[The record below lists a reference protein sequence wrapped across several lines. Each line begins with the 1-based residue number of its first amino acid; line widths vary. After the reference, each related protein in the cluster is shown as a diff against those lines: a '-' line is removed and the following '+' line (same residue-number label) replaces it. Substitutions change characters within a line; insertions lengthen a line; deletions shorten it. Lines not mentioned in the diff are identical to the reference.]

1 MVDKEIPPPEKN
13 EMEGYVPTPPAELLK
28 GKNLPIFGVLFRGGG
43 AFQDYTEL
51 KNLEMAAESIRTSL
65 DKYNQE
71 NPPINIVIFDY
82 IIEHMLRICRVIKSS
97 QSHCLLVG
105 VGGSGKHS
113 LAKLAAFMFSYTIY
127 SIDLK
132 YQYSPD
138 DWRDDIKKILYS
150 AGVDQNRGV
159 FIIYESQIVNEAFLE
174 DLHNFLNSGEI
185 PLLFTNE
192 EIAKIV
198 GNNSGYGESD
208 KVSDWMRFVNNCKNN
223 LTVVICMSPVGG
235 KFRQRVRLFP
245 ALVNCTTI
253 DWFLDWPNE
262 GLSSVANFY
271 LQSVQDVQANII
283 SGVAHVCSSIFNDL
297 KSRADELL
305 HKEGRFVYTT
315 PQTFID
321 FLRAFSHFLMSK
333 KDSIESVRKTYDS
346 SLTLLQATKEELK
359 ILQENLKAQEKDL
372 GKHESDLKEI
382 IKVVE
387 EQEEELEKKQSQVS
401 VEEAIV
407 SKEVNEAEAMRAECQ
422 AQLDIVMPE
431 LDNAREALKKLS
443 KYEIS
448 ELKALNKPPLPVKM
462 VLEAVCII
470 LGVPPA
476 RYKKGGEFV
485 EDYWMAAM
493 GKKVLGDPKILEK
506 LVTFDKVIISKNVI
520 EKLENFIKNP
530 EFDPEVAS
538 HASEAAKGMCLW
550 VRAMVNLNYVQREI
564 KPKEKALAEAQK
576 HCDVLKKQLKIKKKE
591 LKGIQTQMEALLT
604 EKSKKEKERESILQ
618 TIQRNKK
625 KIDRA
630 EKLIGGLGGEMQRW
644 TVTTRLLASG
654 LVNLVGDSLL
664 GAAFIM
670 FLGPFPRAYREICLE
685 KWQTMITQHG
695 VNSSQNFN
703 LISMFSDPVAV
714 REWIANE
721 LPNDDYSVENVLM
734 LSNSLKYSICID
746 PQGQAYRW
754 LLNTYPDVSITRFND
769 PKFITSMESAIQFGN
784 PIIIQVEEDVDPV
797 MLPLLMKEFHTS
809 GSIRFSDADLRC
821 HNEFRLFMTTRLNN
835 PHYHPEL
842 CSIVG
847 LLNFAINPDGL
858 YDQVLAL
865 IVTSERRELEER
877 HISLI
882 SQSTQNKKELKNLES
897 QIVEQLS
904 TFQGDILEDEELVE
918 HLNALKQTAEDIAQR
933 IRNSE
938 KTEKRINKARDI
950 YSSVAT
956 RATSLFFSVL
966 DIAKIRPIYQFSLKW
981 FLRHCQI
988 VLKNTT
994 DSNDDAKRVMFLINS
1009 LTAHLHRKVCIS
1021 LFDKDKLLF
1030 SVLLSFKI
1038 IITEEKVTKD
1048 LINYL
1053 LDDGVERIIEES
1065 PVDFLTNDM
1074 WCKLRE
1080 LSSFYPFREPPITN
1094 LIVQFSD
1101 LWKKAYLLSEKP
1113 EVEPVPGPYNLSLP
1127 TDQKSYEMKGRE
1139 EGDVSSLFQ
1148 YTQKRFEKRKTLEAS
1163 TSERTKRIFICMQR
1177 MCVVNALRNERLM
1190 QSYDQLISAVLGPE
1204 FLIPDPGTIESAL
1217 EDSNLLTPY
1226 LIFHTFASDP
1236 VSELFSLSNRSKKGG
1251 KLLTLSLGLGK
1262 VATALDL
1269 IDRAKDKGRW
1279 LLLQN
1284 LHLCPSFLPGL
1295 EDSLDKM
1302 NPSATH
1308 RDFRLFLT
1316 SSPSYPLPIS
1326 ILQACI
1332 KVSMEPATGVKI
1344 SLLKNLNAIETFFTE
1359 ANDLQKR
1366 LMFGLCFAHSVIHER
1381 ARYTGVGWSRPYDF
1395 TESDFLASAT
1405 VILQFT
1411 EEVFGWELLRYSIID
1426 LTYGGR
1432 LSEPQDLKLIEAL
1445 LKPILSPDIKNNDF
1459 SMCEGQV
1466 VFPDRMDNFK
1476 TIYSLVERMELTDSP
1491 EIYGLHSNQAIKLE
1505 TREGERV
1512 LGLLSHIRKSALLID
1527 DLELK
1532 KGNGSDSLD
1541 VDLVSKQNRGKIL
1554 QKICA
1559 QILEKLPKQFDLNEV
1574 KEKYPVLYE
1583 ESLNTVLQE
1592 EVMRYN
1598 RLLDRVHSTALSV
1611 FHAATGFSF
1620 MSLELE
1626 DISSDLLLGRVPQK
1640 WKQFSYPSAKSLA
1653 GYTENLLQR
1662 VNYIKQWIEVGTPH
1676 IFWFPGMFYP
1686 QAYLTAILQNH
1697 SRQYSIKMEELSF
1710 AHNVLD
1716 MDFNGK
1722 VEHGCVIDGIYIEA
1736 ARWEG
1741 KICENSHKEF
1751 AARMPKI
1758 HFEPKQ
1764 NLEVKGTKY
1773 ECPMYKTV
1781 LRIGTMGQ
1789 ESNFIT
1795 HVLLDTDVDPSH
1807 WVKRG
1812 VALFVEYD
1820 SV

>member
-1 MVDKEIPPPEKN
+1 M
-13 EMEGYVPTPPAELLK
+13 
-28 GKNLPIFGVLFRGGG
+28 PIFGVLFRGGG

-65 DKYNQE
+65 DRYNQE
-71 NPPINIVIFDY
+71 NPPINLVIFDY

-105 VGGSGKHS
+105 VGGSGKHA
-113 LAKLAAFMFSYTIY
+113 LAKLAAFMYSYTVY

-138 DWRDDIKKILYS
+138 DWRDDLKKILYS
-150 AGVDQNRGV
+150 AGVDQNKGV

-192 EIAKIV
+192 EVAKIV
-198 GNNSGYGESD
+198 GNNLVTGESD
-208 KVSDWMRFVNNCKNN
+208 KVADWHRFVNNCKNN
-223 LTVVICMSPVGG
+223 LTVAICMSPVGG

-262 GLSSVANFY
+262 GLSVVANYY
-271 LQSVQDVQANII
+271 LESVQDIPQNII

-297 KSRADELL
+297 KSKAEELL

-315 PQTFID
+315 PQLFID
-321 FLRAFSHFLMSK
+321 FLRAFSILLTTK
-333 KDSIESVRKTYDS
+333 KNYIETVRKTYDS

-387 EQEEELEKKQSQVS
+387 EQELELEQKQSQVS
-401 VEEAIV
+401 IEEAIV
-407 SKEVNEAEAMRAECQ
+407 SKEVNEAEAMRADCQ
-422 AQLDIVMPE
+422 EQLDIVMPE
-431 LDNAREALKKLS
+431 LDNARQALQKLS

-448 ELKALNKPPLPVKM
+448 ELKTLKKPPLPVKM
-462 VLEAVCII
+462 VLEAVCNI

-493 GKKVLGDPKILEK
+493 GKRVLGDPKILEK
-506 LVTFDKVIISKNVI
+506 LVSFDKVAINKAVI

-576 HCDVLKKQLKIKKKE
+576 HCEILTKQLKVKKKE

-604 EKSKKEKERESILQ
+604 EKAKKEAERESILQ
-618 TIQRNKK
+618 TIQTNKR

-670 FLGPFPRAYREICLE
+670 FLGPFPRAFREVCLE

-695 VNSSQNFN
+695 VNNSQSFN
-703 LISMFSDPVAV
+703 LISMFSDPVTV

-721 LPNDDYSVENVLM
+721 LPNDDYSVENVLILM
-734 LSNSLKYSICID
+734 NSLKYSICID
-746 PQGQAYRW
+746 PQAQAYRW
-754 LLNTYPDVSITRFND
+754 LLNTYPDVNITRFND

-784 PIIIQVEEDVDPV
+784 PIIIQIEETVDPV
-797 MLPLLMKEFHTS
+797 MLPLLLKEFVQS
-809 GSIRFSDADLRC
+809 GSVRFSDSDLRT
-821 HNEFRLFMTTRLNN
+821 HSDFRLFMTTRLNN

-842 CSIVG
+842 CSMVT

-865 IVTSERRELEER
+865 IVASERKDLEER
-877 HISLI
+877 HMTLI

-904 TFQGDILEDEELVE
+904 TFQGDILEDEELVA

-988 VLKNTT
+988 VLKNNT
-994 DSNDDAKRVMFLINS
+994 DSNDENKRVQFLINS
-1009 LTAHLHRKVCIS
+1009 FTSHLHKKVCIS

-1038 IITEEKVTKD
+1038 IITEEKVSKD

-1065 PVDFLTNDM
+1065 PLEYLSNDM
-1074 WCKLRE
+1074 WCRLKE
-1080 LSSFYPFREPPITN
+1080 LSAYYPFREPN
-1094 LIVQFSD
+1094 LCGLVIQFAD
-1101 LWKKAYLLSEKP
+1101 QWKKSYMNSEKP
-1113 EVEPVPGPYNLSLP
+1113 ELEQIPGPYNLCLP
-1127 TDQKSYEMKGRE
+1127 TDQKSYEIKGRE

-1163 TSERTKRIFICMQR
+1163 TSDRTKKIFMCLQR
-1177 MCVVNALRNERLM
+1177 MCVIKAIRNERLM
-1190 QSYDQLISAVLGPE
+1190 QAYELLISAVLGPE
-1204 FLIPDPGTIESAL
+1204 FLIPDPGTLESIL
-1217 EDSNLLTPY
+1217 DDSNFLTPY
-1226 LIFHTFASDP
+1226 LIFHTFSSDP
-1236 VSELFSLSNRSKKGG
+1236 VSELFSLSNRIKKGS

-1262 VATALDL
+1262 IGTALDL
-1269 IDRAKDKGRW
+1269 IDRARDKGRW

-1284 LHLCPSFLPGL
+1284 LHLCQSFLPNL
-1295 EDSLDKM
+1295 EDALDKM
-1302 NPSATH
+1302 NASTTH
-1308 RDFRLFLT
+1308 RDFRLFIT
-1316 SSPSYPLPIS
+1316 SHPLYPLPIS

-1332 KVSMEPATGVKI
+1332 KITMEPAAGVKI
-1344 SLLKNLNAIETFFTE
+1344 SLLKNLNIIETHFSQAE
-1359 ANDLQKR
+1359 DLQKR
-1366 LMFGLCFAHSVIHER
+1366 LMFGLCFAHTIIQER
-1381 ARYTGVGWSRPYDF
+1381 ARYIGVGWSRPYDF
-1395 TESDFLASAT
+1395 TESDFLASAS

-1411 EEVFGWELLRYSIID
+1411 ELTFSWEMLRYSIID

-1445 LKPILSPDIKNNDF
+1445 LKPILSPDIKNLDF
-1459 SMCEGQV
+1459 SVCEGQV
-1466 VFPDRMDNFK
+1466 VFPEKMENFK
-1476 TIYSLVERMELTDSP
+1476 SIYSLVEKMDLTDSP
-1491 EIYGLHSNQAIKLE
+1491 TIYGLHSNQAIKLE
-1505 TREGERV
+1505 SREGERV
-1512 LGLLSHIRKSALLID
+1512 LGLLSHIRKSALLIE
-1527 DLELK
+1527 DLESK
-1532 KGNGSDSLD
+1532 KENGSDSLD

-1554 QKICA
+1554 QKICST
-1559 QILEKLPKQFDLNEV
+1559 ILEKLPSRFDLLMV

-1598 RLLDRVHSTALSV
+1598 RLLDRVRSTTLSV

-1640 WKQFSYPSAKSLA
+1640 WKQFSYPSAKTLA

-1662 VNYIKQWIEVGTPH
+1662 VNYIKLWIDQGTPQV
-1676 IFWFPGMFYP
+1676 FWFPAMFYP

-1697 SRQYSIKMEELSF
+1697 SRRFSIKMEELKF
-1710 AHNVLD
+1710 MHQVLD
-1716 MDFNGK
+1716 KDSDEKFDI
-1722 VEHGCVIDGIYIEA
+1722 GCVIEGIYIEA

-1741 KICENSHKEF
+1741 KIVENVFKEF
-1751 AARMPKI
+1751 AAKMPKI
-1758 HFEPKQ
+1758 YFMPVQ
-1764 NLEVKGTKY
+1764 NLQKIEKKY

-1781 LRIGTMGQ
+1781 LRIGALGQ
-1789 ESNFIT
+1789 EANFIT
-1795 HVLLDTDVDPSH
+1795 HVYLDTDVESSH

-1812 VALFVEYD
+1812 VALIVEYD